1 MKYFTLK
8 ELARTSTG
16 LDNTPTPEV
25 TIALTALV
33 HNVLDPVRELIG
45 MPIKVSSGYRSKSV
59 NKSVGGAKNSQHIKG
74 EAADISC
81 ANNALLYR
89 LIRDNCVF
97 DQLIWEFGDD
107 DHPAWVHVSYS
118 VTKNRMQKLKAVS
131 VKGKTKYIPL

>member
-1 MKYFTLK
+1 MKYFTIT
-8 ELARTSTG
+8 ELTRTNTG
-16 LDNTPTPEV
+16 INNTPSPEV
-25 TIALTALV
+25 TVALTALV

-45 MPIKVSSGYRSKSV
+45 MPIKVSSGYRSQAV
-59 NKSVGGAKNSQHIKG
+59 NKAVNGAKNSQHIKG

-89 LIRDNCVF
+89 LIRDNFKF

-107 DHPAWVHVSYS
+107 NQPAWVHVSYS
-118 VTKNRMQKLKAVS
+118 VTKNRMQKLKALS